1 MAGRAAVPT
10 MDLQRHQLVWLSA
23 AGWQAVL
30 AGGSDEPAPSDP
42 AQACLQHWAA
52 HRLPLV
58 VTRQAPRPAGPLA
71 VPTPWLT
78 LGLAAPTRWGRL
90 RLFVRVPPCAVQSLG
105 AFPPAAAITQLL
117 PSAARAD
124 WRALDAALQAA
135 GIAARVYGSHGWQVL
150 SGLACVRIG
159 RSDID
164 LLLPC
169 AGPAQADAACLLLAR
184 AAPTLPRLDGECL
197 FADGGAVAWR
207 EWAAGRSGAARQVLV
222 KRLHGAALEA
232 VDTAVVAR

>member
-1 MAGRAAVPT
+1 MTSRAALPT
-10 MDLQRHQLVWLSA
+10 KNLQRHQLVWLSA

-30 AGGSDEPAPSDP
+30 AGNTDEPALSDP
-42 AQACLQHWAA
+42 AQACLQHWAT

-58 VTRQAPRPAGPLA
+58 VTRQAPRPVGTEAGP
-71 VPTPWLT
+71 TPLLT

-90 RLFVRVPPCAVQSLG
+90 RLFVRVPPSAVQGLG
-105 AFPPAAAITQLL
+105 AFPPAAAITQAL

-124 WRALDAALQAA
+124 WRALDAALQVA
-135 GIAARVYGSHGWQVL
+135 GVAARVYGSHGWQVL

-169 AGPAQADAACLLLAR
+169 AGPAQADAACSLLAR
-184 AAPTLPRLDGECL
+184 AAPTLPRVDGECL

-207 EWAAGRSGAARQVLV
+207 EWAAGRSGVTRQVLV
-222 KRLHGAALEA
+222 KRLHGAALET
-232 VDTAVVAR
+232 VDAAAVAR